1 MMGGMADIGYLIF
14 IEFVGYVNVF
24 PRTLM
29 TLVPASAIIL
39 VLWVWIGSHAELA
52 QKVPVPS
59 YNDRASSS
67 DIRSRPRSL
76 SLLRQMS

>member
-39 VLWVWIGSHAELA
+39 VCEFGLEVTQNWLKKCLFHPTMTALVALTSEA
-52 QKVPVPS
+52 VP
-59 YNDRASSS
+59 DR
-67 DIRSRPRSL
+67 
-76 SLLRQMS
+76 